1 MSDLRIAVLSC
12 SDSASS
18 GSADDD
24 CGRVLIEACEAR
36 GWLVVSYHVCPDE
49 IECITTSLL
58 EMTDME
64 GVDIA
69 LTLGGV
75 GLRPRDITPEATA
88 RILERPVPGLAEIVR
103 RGCGADVLECA
114 LSRGVA
120 GIRGHSL
127 IVNLPGDPDR
137 VQAGFAAVADL
148 FEGAV
153 EMMRGQAES

>member
-12 SDSASS
+12 SDPASA
-18 GSADDD
+18 GTAEDEA
-24 CGRVLIEACEAR
+24 GRALIEACEAR

-49 IECITTSLL
+49 VECITTSLL

-88 RILERPVPGLAEIVR
+88 RILERPVPGLAELVR
-103 RGCGADVLECA
+103 RGCGADALECA

-120 GIRGHSL
+120 GIRGQSL
-127 IVNLPGDPDR
+127 IVNLPGDPVR
-137 VQAGFAAVADL
+137 VHAAFAAVADV

-153 EMMRGQAES
+153 RMLREHAES

>member
-24 CGRVLIEACEAR
+24 AGRALIEACEAR

-64 GVDIA
+64 GVDMA
-69 LTLGGV
+69 LTVGGV
-75 GLRPRDITPEATA
+75 GLRPRDITPDATM
-88 RILERPVPGLAEIVR
+88 RIIERPVPGLAELVR
-103 RGCGADVLECA
+103 RGCGADALECA

-127 IVNLPGDPDR
+127 IVNLPSDPER
-137 VQAGFAAVADL
+137 VRTSFDAVAGL

-153 EMMRGQAES
+153 DMMRGHAES